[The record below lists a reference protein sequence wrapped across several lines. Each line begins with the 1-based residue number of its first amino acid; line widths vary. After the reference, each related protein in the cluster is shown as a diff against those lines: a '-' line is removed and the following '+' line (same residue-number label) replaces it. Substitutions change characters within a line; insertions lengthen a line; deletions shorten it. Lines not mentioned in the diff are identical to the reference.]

1 MNATT
6 PTKIAV
12 VTGSADGI
20 GACIVRRLV
29 EDGHSVV
36 AADINE
42 ELGNTSIQNLGDR
55 VTFKRTDVTN
65 ESDIIAL
72 VAHTQATHGSVDI
85 LVNNAWGGGGMD
97 HIENKTN
104 ELLQHGLN
112 MSMYAAFWAMRES
125 FPIVDSCLVRRD
137 SSLARG

>member
-12 VTGSADGI
+12 VTGSADAI
-20 GACIVRRLV
+20 GAGNVRRLV
-29 EDGHSVV
+29 
-36 AADINE
+36 
-42 ELGNTSIQNLGDR
+42 
-55 VTFKRTDVTN
+55 
-65 ESDIIAL
+65 
-72 VAHTQATHGSVDI
+72 
-85 LVNNAWGGGGMD
+85 
-97 HIENKTN
+97 ENKTN